1 MGQSSGPAVVVHS
14 LAQARVALSVAAQAG
29 VPVTLLSAP
38 GAAGTGGPAW
48 FRKLASLA
56 GADYPLAVFSTVLD
70 CGDRPGLVL
79 AALRDGHG
87 QVCFTGRKMVA
98 EKLAA
103 IAAQTG
109 ASLLTRRPKA
119 LDLEGEA
126 RPEVACRD
134 WLTG

>member
-14 LAQARVALSVAAQAG
+14 LAQARVALSIAADLG

-48 FRKLASLA
+48 FRKLARLA
-56 GADYPLAVFSTVLD
+56 GDDHPEAVFSTVLD

-79 AALRDGHG
+79 ATLRDGHG
-87 QVCFTGRKMVA
+87 QVCFTGRNVVA

-103 IAAQTG
+103 IADQVG
-109 ASLLTRRPKA
+109 ARLLTRRPKA
-119 LDLEGEA
+119 LDLEDEA
-126 RPEVACRD
+126 RPEKACRE

>member
-1 MGQSSGPAVVVHS
+1 M
-14 LAQARVALSVAAQAG
+14 ALSAAAQAG

-56 GADYPLAVFSTVLD
+56 GAEHPQVELSVVLD

-79 AALRDGHG
+79 AALRDGQG
-87 QVCFTGRKMVA
+87 QVCFTGRKRVA

-103 IAAQTG
+103 IAAQMG

-119 LDLEGEA
+119 LDLEGET
-126 RPEVACRD
+126 RPEAACRD
-134 WLTG
+134 WLTR

>member
-1 MGQSSGPAVVVHS
+1 
-14 LAQARVALSVAAQAG
+14 VALSIAADLG

-48 FRKLASLA
+48 FRKLARLA
-56 GADYPLAVFSTVLD
+56 GDDYPEAVFSTVID

-79 AALRDGHG
+79 AALRDGHV
-87 QVCFTGRKMVA
+87 QVFFTGRNVVA

-103 IAAQTG
+103 IADQVG
-109 ASLLTRRPKA
+109 ARLLTRRPKA

-126 RPEVACRD
+126 RPEIACRE